1 MSLSSSE
8 HELVEQAI
16 RGDRLALERLLIFH
30 ASRLARYLEPRIP
43 RILNGVIDVD
53 DIMQQTFL
61 QVYRDIGSF
70 QSRGQGSFFAWIRGI
85 ADNRLF
91 DCIREHKRKKRGGEY
106 KRQRV
111 TCQASSVIDI
121 LNEFAAKNGTPS
133 QSIARR
139 EAIQAVQV
147 GVAGLQDDQREAIRR
162 HYIEGQSLGE
172 TAESMGKTVG
182 AVRALIYRG
191 KCKLQEQMDRSAIW
205 MKNKG

>member
-16 RGDRLALERLLIFH
+16 CGDRLALERLLLFH
-30 ASRLARYLEPRIP
+30 GSRLARYLEPRIP
-43 RILNGVIDVD
+43 SILNGVIDVD

-111 TCQASSVIDI
+111 ICQASSVIDI
-121 LNEFAAKNGTPS
+121 LDAFAGKNGTPS

-139 EAIQAVQV
+139 EAIRAVQI

-162 HYIEGQSLGE
+162 HWMEGQSLEE

-205 MKNKG
+205 IKNKD